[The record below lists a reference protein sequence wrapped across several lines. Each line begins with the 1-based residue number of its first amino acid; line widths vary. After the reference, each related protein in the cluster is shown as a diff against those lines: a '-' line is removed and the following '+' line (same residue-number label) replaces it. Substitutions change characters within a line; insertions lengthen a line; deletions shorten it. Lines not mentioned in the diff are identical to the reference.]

1 MFEIINENDLNNYGV
16 VSAESVL
23 NGTAEE
29 NKQVF
34 DRAAKELLIPAF
46 NALAGDCK
54 NMNETVTNIVEDLS
68 DTHDGMKKLC
78 EVTLDEVKN
87 KIPIQ
92 NVSLS
97 KGYVRLSYPT
107 ETREVSG
114 KPIGYIFDATGKVRA
129 ITAYPSGIGR
139 DVTAHFIMDFEV
151 FGTVAKTL
159 SFAVFANAD
168 SVVGDKTTVTETTG
182 AINTGGA
189 VTGVQF
195 FFENGFPIGTKLEV
209 WGEQYA

>member
-1 MFEIINENDLNNYGV
+1 MFEKINENDLNTYGV
-16 VSAESVL
+16 VSANSLL

-54 NMNETVTNIVEDLS
+54 NMHETVSEIVENLS
-68 DTHDGMKKLC
+68 DTHDGMKKIG
-78 EVTLDEVKN
+78 EIMLDDVKN
-87 KIPIQ
+87 KIVLQ
-92 NVSLS
+92 NISA
-97 KGYVRLSYPT
+97 VRGHVKLTYPA

-114 KPIGYIFDATGKVRA
+114 KPIGYIFDADGSARA
-129 ITAYPSGIGR
+129 VTAYASGIGQG
-139 DVTAHFIMDFEV
+139 VNAYFIIDFEV
-151 FGTVAKTL
+151 FSTVAKTL
-159 SFAVFANAD
+159 SFAVFASGN
-168 SVVGDKTTVTETTG
+168 VGDKTTVTETAG

-195 FFENGFPIGTKLEV
+195 FFDKGFPIGTKLEV
-209 WGEQYA
+209 WGE

>member
-1 MFEIINENDLNNYGV
+1 MFEIINEKELDNYGV
-16 VSAESVL
+16 VSAKSVL

-54 NMNETVTNIVEDLS
+54 NMNETVSEIVENLS
-68 DTHDGMKKLC
+68 DTHDGMKKIG
-78 EVTLDEVKN
+78 EIMLDEVKK
-87 KIPIQ
+87 KIVLENI
-92 NVSLS
+92 SA
-97 KGYVRLSYPT
+97 VRGHVKLTYPA

-114 KPIGYIFDATGKVRA
+114 KPIGYIFDATGKTRA

-168 SVVGDKTTVTETTG
+168 SVVGDKTTVTETSG
-182 AINTGGA
+182 AINIGGA

-195 FFENGFPIGTKLEV
+195 YFENGFPIGTKLEV
-209 WGEQYA
+209 WGE